1 LRAANSDRWVRTAA
15 EISVNRQACDTGS
28 LVRTPS
34 LRLDAAAGLG
44 GRMKPLQPR
53 ETSPLWVWLAFGLLG
68 LGAIA
73 YLAGYLLIEEMIV
86 FFK

>member
-1 LRAANSDRWVRTAA
+1 
-15 EISVNRQACDTGS
+15 
-28 LVRTPS
+28 
-34 LRLDAAAGLG
+34 LDAAAGLG